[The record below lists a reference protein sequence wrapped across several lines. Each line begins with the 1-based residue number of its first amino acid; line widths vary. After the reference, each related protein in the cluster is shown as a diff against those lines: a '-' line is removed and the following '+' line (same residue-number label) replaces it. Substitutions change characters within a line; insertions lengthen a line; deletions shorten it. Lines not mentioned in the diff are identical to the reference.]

1 MIMQWIQDLGPWS
14 WLVLGLILL
23 GLEIVVPG
31 SFFVWLGLAAMIVGV
46 AALLVVWPWQA
57 QIVVFAVLAL
67 VLVILGRRFF
77 SGAHQTDRP
86 FLNARAEG
94 YVGTTH
100 VLAEPIVNGQGR
112 VRIDDTNW
120 RLTGPDLPA
129 GSRVKVVGTDGGAV
143 LKVAAA

>member
-1 MIMQWIQDLGPWS
+1 MVMQWIQNLGPWS

-31 SFFVWLGLAAMIVGV
+31 SFFVWFGLAAMIVGV
-46 AALLVVWPWQA
+46 AALLIVWPWQA
-57 QIVVFAVLAL
+57 QIVVFAFLAL
-67 VLVILGRRFF
+67 GLVILGRRFF
-77 SGAHQTDRP
+77 SAKSQSDRP

-100 VLAEPIVNGQGR
+100 VLAEPIVHGQGR

-120 RLTGPDLPA
+120 RLVGPDLPA
-129 GSRVKVVGTDGGAV
+129 GARVKVVSTDGAV